1 MEKNIM
7 DFFLEFGYLGQFISS
22 FLAATILPLSSEL
35 VLTLL
40 LANHYDPVVTI
51 AIATA
56 GNVLGSVLNYA
67 MGFWGRMVVV
77 KRVLKISDEA
87 VEKAIQRFSRHGV
100 FSLFFAWVP
109 IIGDPLTVV
118 AGALRVNWFIF
129 LSLVT
134 TGKLLRYI
142 VIGYAV
148 M

>member
-1 MEKNIM
+1 M
-7 DFFLEFGYLGQFISS
+7 DFFLEFGYLGQFVSS

-40 LANHYDPVVTI
+40 LANHYDPVGTI
-51 AIATA
+51 AIATL
-56 GNVLGSVLNYA
+56 GNVLGSVFNYA

-77 KRVLKISDEA
+77 KRILKISDEA
-87 VEKAIQRFSRHGV
+87 VERATQRFSRHGV

-142 VIGYAV
+142 IIGYAV

>member
-1 MEKNIM
+1 M
-7 DFFLEFGYLGQFISS
+7 DFFLEFGYLGQFVSS
-22 FLAATILPLSSEL
+22 FLAATILPVSSEL

-40 LANHYDPVVTI
+40 LVNDYDFVGTI
-51 AIATA
+51 AIATL

-67 MGFWGRMVVV
+67 MGFWGRRVLV
-77 KRVLKISDEA
+77 KRILKISDEA
-87 VEKAIQRFSRHGV
+87 FEKATQRFSRHGV

-118 AGALRVNWFIF
+118 AGALKVNWFIF